1 MSDQSSAPPTDRPAA
16 DSPQGPIDP
25 PRRSFLTKFMAGALG
40 ILAGAIPFLTG
51 TLFFLDPLIR
61 KRSRGETVPG
71 GVVKDEHGF
80 LKMAITVDA
89 LPDNGTPQRFT
100 VYDDIINAWNKF
112 PNQPIGSIWLRKI
125 EGQVIAFNTV
135 CPHLGCSVEHRD
147 ATGDFFCPCHNSSF
161 ALDGTKTNVIP
172 PRNLD
177 ALELRVDG
185 QEIWIKYQ
193 DFRAALSEKVPV

>member
-1 MSDQSSAPPTDRPAA
+1 MSDQSSAPPTDVPSA
-16 DSPQGPIDP
+16 DSSPGWIDP
-25 PRRSFLTKFMAGALG
+25 PRRSFLTKFMAGTLG
-40 ILAGAIPFLTG
+40 LLAGAVPFLTG

-61 KRSRGETVPG
+61 KKSGGEPVPG
-71 GVVKDEHGF
+71 GVVKDEHGY

-125 EGQVIAFNTV
+125 EGQVIAFNTI
-135 CPHLGCSVEHRD
+135 CPHLGCSVEHRESS
-147 ATGDFFCPCHNSSF
+147 GDFFCPCHNSSF
-161 ALDGTKTNVIP
+161 ALGGTKTNVIP

-177 ALELRVDG
+177 ALDLRVDG
-185 QEIWIKYQ
+185 QEIWLKYQ
-193 DFRAALSEKVPV
+193 DFRAATSEKVPV